1 MATAVAHVRSSG
13 NDSCTVGCRHMGA
26 ENVQQA
32 KASLVDHLVQGQGSV
47 VVKSGRIIII
57 ISFP

>member
-1 MATAVAHVRSSG
+1 
-13 NDSCTVGCRHMGA
+13 MGA

-47 VVKSGRIIII
+47 AVKSGRIIII